1 MRRIST
7 TKAFA
12 RQVTDT
18 IAGKIRWPAT
28 PEQRKQAEADL
39 AAAAAIP
46 ESGDA
51 YGRLL
56 ASRNDWLS
64 RWKRAHP
71 ELVAEAEAK
80 AAAAAADKEEN

>member
-51 YGRLL
+51 YSRHL
-56 ASRNDWLS
+56 ASGEDWLS
-64 RWKRAHP
+64 RKRREHP
-71 ELVAEAEAK
+71 EAFAN
-80 AAAAAADKEEN
+80 EED